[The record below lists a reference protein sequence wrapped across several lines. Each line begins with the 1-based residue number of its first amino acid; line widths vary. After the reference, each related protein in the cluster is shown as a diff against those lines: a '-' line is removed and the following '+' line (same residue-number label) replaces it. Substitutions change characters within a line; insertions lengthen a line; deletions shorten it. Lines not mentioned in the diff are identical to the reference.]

1 MKITRILQS
10 GAIALMLS
18 AAYSSTVFAHGGGVL
33 RVVSKQIPSG
43 GSIQMSGE
51 KLGKN
56 ASLRLELRGV
66 LDNYPIGSVR
76 TGADEKLSASVAIP
90 ASVPAGTYTLAAI
103 AADGDVAGRTE
114 VSVGPASVV
123 EAEKSGMPH
132 MAGRGMAGMEG
143 MQASADMMK
152 LDIETTGLEWAVI
165 SFLILLS
172 FAAGAALLARS
183 RRASEG

>member
-1 MKITRILQS
+1 
-10 GAIALMLS
+10 MLS

-76 TGADEKLSASVAIP
+76 TGPDEKLSASVAIP
-90 ASVPAGTYTLAAI
+90 ASVPPGTYTLAAI

-114 VSVGPASVV
+114 VSVDSAAAV
-123 EAEKSGMPH
+123 EAAKSGMPH
-132 MAGRGMAGMEG
+132 MAGGDMAGMEE
-143 MQASADMMK
+143 MKATADMMK
-152 LDIETTGLEWAVI
+152 LDIKTTAFEWTVIGL
-165 SFLILLS
+165 LILLS